1 METVSRL
8 KPYPG
13 EKMTPP
19 TRVTAVEEEEAV
31 RSWIYFPNSMDVD

>member
-19 TRVTAVEEEEAV
+19 TRVTAVEV
-31 RSWIYFPNSMDVD
+31 GISSQILDLFSQLNGC